1 MYMRNILG
9 GGELRE
15 FLAGILV
22 QALVQLARRLRDRQK
37 QKDTKDK
44 SEQK

>member
-1 MYMRNILG
+1 MRNIQG
-9 GGELRE
+9 EGELRE

-22 QALVQLARRLRDRQK
+22 QALVQLARHLRERQK

>member
-1 MYMRNILG
+1 MRNILG
-9 GGELRE
+9 EGELQE

-22 QALVQLARRLRDRQK
+22 QALVQLARRLRERQK
-37 QKDTKDK
+37 EKDIKDK